1 MSQSKTPSK
10 TKAQPVIRTSG
21 RGYAVHV
28 NGDVIKCHNFATA
41 SFYARQQK
49 A

>member
-1 MSQSKTPSK
+1 MPQSKTPAK
-10 TKAQPVIRTSG
+10 GKAKPVIHTDG
-21 RGYAVHV
+21 RSYVVHI